1 MRGLNAEDASGAGMA
16 VLGTLRPVLFSLALL
31 AATAEAFAADGRVG
45 VELNKL
51 EPSGE
56 ACRAYLVLEN
66 GTDRGF
72 ETLKLDLVMF
82 DTDGIVAKRL
92 AVETAPL
99 PAGKTSLKVFDIEGL
114 ACDRLGRLLLNDVMA
129 CADASGA
136 REGCQA
142 LVSPSARSAMEFIK

>member
-1 MRGLNAEDASGAGMA
+1 MPRK
-16 VLGTLRPVLFSLALL
+16 LRPTFLLLALL
-31 AATAEAFAADGRVG
+31 SVAAPALAAEDGVS

-66 GTDRGF
+66 GAGSAF

-82 DTDGIVAKRL
+82 DTDGVVAKRL

-99 PAGKTSLKVFDIEGL
+99 PAEKTSLKVFDMEGL
-114 ACDRLGRLLLNDVMA
+114 ACETVGRVLLNDVMA
-129 CADASGA
+129 CADASGPREDCLGLVAPAA
-136 REGCQA
+136 RGP
-142 LVSPSARSAMEFIK
+142 VEFIK